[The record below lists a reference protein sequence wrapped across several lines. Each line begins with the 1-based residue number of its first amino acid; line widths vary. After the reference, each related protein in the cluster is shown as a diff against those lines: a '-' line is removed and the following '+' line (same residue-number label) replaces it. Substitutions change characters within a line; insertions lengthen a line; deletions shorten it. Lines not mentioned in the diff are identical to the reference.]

1 MVLEEGARRG
11 DASRSALGRVQWA
24 SHASRPDLAYL
35 LGERGTI
42 RCQRQPS
49 LQYFLD
55 HPTTVVGPEE
65 DSGTGPDASS
75 PTGLQDRAEDD
86 ADLTGDV
93 RSPVSRLP
101 DWARVLRKLRIY
113 VQRLQW
119 RRALHFQALDAG
131 VGVAL
136 GWVEARGSSPLFARG
151 VLLLGGL
158 LRRLLSALL
167 GRPRSV
173 TGAATIAALSQFVLV
188 GRD

>member
-1 MVLEEGARRG
+1 MIPEEGARRV
-11 DASRSALGRVQWA
+11 DSPRSALGRFLWA
-24 SHASRPDLAYL
+24 TRAPRPDLADIIL
-35 LGERGTI
+35 ADRGAYI

-49 LQYFLD
+49 LQFFLD
-55 HPTTVVGPEE
+55 HSGAEAAPSSGEVPGFQGRVE
-65 DSGTGPDASS
+65 DAGF
-75 PTGLQDRAEDD
+75 
-86 ADLTGDV
+86 TGDD

-101 DWARVLRKLRIY
+101 DWARLLRKLRIY

-119 RRALHFQALDAG
+119 RRALHFQALETG

-136 GWVEARGSSPLFARG
+136 GWSEARGSSPLFARSI
-151 VLLLGGL
+151 VLLGGL